1 MGIFPINSFQRAGK
15 NNLRNIIYEYCKF
28 INWLIPGRIVY
39 DRRPITL
46 HKLIR
51 YPSKDNGVRGT
62 QELIIMLMYFVI
74 CDPCRVV
81 AIPVKGHVDCC
92 NYFSHFLFLIGVLF
106 SACPGPTTCRH
117 KPAGGGDASLFGEPE
132 KRFFPV
138 KVGSVWDC
146 IIGKIEYPKY

>member
-1 MGIFPINSFQRAGK
+1 MGIFPINRFQRAGK

-74 CDPCRVV
+74 CDPCPVV

-92 NYFSHFLFLIGVLF
+92 NYFSHILFLIIYYTSFL
-106 SACPGPTTCRH
+106 PIR
-117 KPAGGGDASLFGEPE
+117 
-132 KRFFPV
+132 
-138 KVGSVWDC
+138 
-146 IIGKIEYPKY
+146 IEYLLTSQMTCSSPSNSHHETH